1 MHHPHLANNVAQ
13 TTLRLL
19 RPQVPNRLSIED
31 LVAAAAAAA
40 DEEGQQLSADEVIA
54 AAWRERF
61 ARWRAEPR
69 YERRYPDHSSPH
81 PDDEVIDA
89 EIVET
94 PSSDAASYPRALPG
108 SGPRALPRAS
118 DPDPLSNHFLKGA
131 RDAKQ

>member
-31 LVAAAAAAA
+31 LVAAAEADDEARQLTA
-40 DEEGQQLSADEVIA
+40 DEAIA

-94 PSSDAASYPRALPG
+94 PSSDAAADPRALPG
-108 SGPRALPRAS
+108 CSPRALPRAS
-118 DPDPLSNHFLKGA
+118 APDPLSNHFLKGA